1 MRTVHPTTHHR
12 VHQALGAFLALRLSV
27 ALLGCGP
34 GEPPGLDGHEE
45 SFLSLSGTR
54 TEGESWLGASQ
65 VAAITLPA
73 NFSTGHRWEVE
84 AIETGRLRLLGS
96 VFSQDDSG
104 LLGAPGRQTF
114 YLAGVRPGREQVRLA
129 YRPAGSGR
137 EPLERSVLSFRVAGA
152 YQGKFTVPPEEDAP
166 PRREPA
172 PDRSLGL
179 PASFSWCD
187 QGACSPVR
195 DQGSCGSCW
204 AFATA
209 APMESAILI
218 HNGLSKDLAEQY
230 LVSCNASGWGCGG
243 GWWGHDYHTDLM
255 VSGEAAAGAVLEA
268 DFPYTATDQACN
280 PPHPKTD
287 KLQSWSYV
295 GDASSVPST
304 DQLKQAI
311 FEHGPISV
319 AVCVNGEFQS
329 YAGGIFTGPS
339 CTGVNHGVTLVGWDD
354 AQGAWIMKNSWG
366 ASWGEQGY
374 MRIGYGVSQ
383 IGYAAAYV
391 TLADT
396 LNPVAAF
403 GVVGQGRSL
412 QFSDVSQ
419 PSSGQALAAWA
430 WDFGDGVGSAEPNPA
445 HTYAQDGSYLVT
457 LNVTDTAGKT
467 ATLTREVAVPYVP
480 PYCASRGGNATEEW
494 VSQVDIGPFSHASG
508 GQGYSDFTALVAELA
523 PGTHPVILQPSFV
536 GGPWSEHVAL
546 WVDLDRDGDF
556 EDSGELLLSMSGTST
571 MTGSLTLPAGEL
583 TTRMRISMKFSAAP
597 GPCEVFAYGEV
608 EDYTLRIAAPP
619 APPALVL
626 NELLADPPAGFDA
639 NRDGV
644 ANTTQDEFI
653 ELVNAGAAPLDLSG
667 ASLSDAIG
675 VRFTFPEGAVLEPG
689 GVLVVFGGGAPDLPG
704 VATLAASGAGLAL
717 NNGGDTLTLATAD
730 GSVLAALTYG
740 TEGGRDQSLVRA
752 VDGDDD
758 AAFVLHGSLSALP
771 ASPGV
776 RSDGTPFGPEPEPE
790 PEVAVLVLNEL
801 LADPPAG
808 FDANRDGVANTTQD
822 EFIELVNAGAAP
834 LDLSGASLSDAI
846 GVRFTFPEGAVLE
859 PGGVLVVFG
868 GGAPDLPGVATLA
881 ASGAGLALNNGG
893 DTLTLATADGSV
905 LAALT
910 YGTEGGRDQSLVRA
924 VDGDPLADFVLH
936 TTLAAGPASP
946 GTRSDGSA
954 F

>member
-1 MRTVHPTTHHR
+1 MKTVRPTTHRR

-34 GEPPGLDGHEE
+34 GEQAGFVGQEE

-54 TEGESWLGASQ
+54 VEGESWLGARQ
-65 VAAITLPA
+65 VAAIELPA

-84 AIETGRLRLLGS
+84 AIESGRLRLLGS
-96 VFSQDDSG
+96 TFTQEDPG
-104 LLGAPGRQTF
+104 LLGAPGKQTL
-114 YLAGVRPGREQVRLA
+114 YLAGVEPGREQVRLA

-137 EPLERSVLSFRVAGA
+137 EPLQRSELSFQVAGT
-152 YQGKFTVPPEEDAP
+152 YLGKFALPPEEDAP

-172 PDRSLGL
+172 PDKALGL

-218 HNGLSKDLAEQY
+218 HNGVSKDLAEQY
-230 LVSCNASGWGCGG
+230 LVSCNAEGWGCGG
-243 GWWGHDYHTDLM
+243 GWWGHGYHADLM

-268 DFPYTATDQACN
+268 DFPYTATDQACS

-287 KLQSWSYV
+287 RLQSWSYV
-295 GDASSVPST
+295 GDAASVPGS

-319 AVCVNGEFQS
+319 AVCVNSAFQA
-329 YAGGIFTGPS
+329 YAGGVFTGPS

-391 TLADT
+391 ALADS

-403 GVVGQGRSL
+403 GVAGDGRSL
-412 QFSDVSQ
+412 QFMDVSQ
-419 PSSGQALAAWA
+419 PSSGQTLAAWA
-430 WDFGDGVGSAEPNPA
+430 WDFGDGATSGAQHPSHA
-445 HTYAQDGSYLVT
+445 YAQDGSYAVT
-457 LNVTDTAGKT
+457 LSVTDTAGKT
-467 ATLTREVAVPYVP
+467 AALTREIAVPYVP
-480 PYCASRGGNATEEW
+480 PYCTSRGDNATEEW
-494 VSQVDIGPFSHASG
+494 VARVDIGPFSHASG
-508 GQGYSDFTALVAELA
+508 GQGYSDFTALVAELQ
-523 PGTHPVILQPSFV
+523 PGTHPVTLQPGFV
-536 GGPWSEHVAL
+536 GGPWAEHVAV
-546 WVDLDRDGDF
+546 WVDLNRDGDF
-556 EDSGELLLSMSGTST
+556 EDNGELLLSMSGSST
-571 MTGSLTLPAGEL
+571 MTGALTLPAGEL
-583 TTRMRISMKFSAAP
+583 TTRMRISMKYAAAP

-608 EDYTLRIAAPP
+608 EDYSLKIAAPP

-626 NELLADPPAGFDA
+626 NEVLADPPAGYDA
-639 NRDGV
+639 NGDGV

-653 ELVNAGAAPLDLSG
+653 ELVNAGTAPVDLSG

-675 VRFTFPEGAVLEPG
+675 VRFVFPEGAALAPG
-689 GVLVVFGGGAPDLPG
+689 GVLVVFGGGAPALPE
-704 VATLAASGAGLAL
+704 VTTLAASGAGLAL
-717 NNGGDTLTLATAD
+717 NNSGDTLTLAA
-730 GSVLAALTYG
+730 
-740 TEGGRDQSLVRA
+740 
-752 VDGDDD
+752 
-758 AAFVLHGSLSALP
+758 
-771 ASPGV
+771 
-776 RSDGTPFGPEPEPE
+776 
-790 PEVAVLVLNEL
+790 
-801 LADPPAG
+801 
-808 FDANRDGVANTTQD
+808 
-822 EFIELVNAGAAP
+822 
-834 LDLSGASLSDAI
+834 
-846 GVRFTFPEGAVLE
+846 
-859 PGGVLVVFG
+859 
-868 GGAPDLPGVATLA
+868 
-881 ASGAGLALNNGG
+881 
-893 DTLTLATADGSV
+893 ADGSV

-924 VDGDPLADFVLH
+924 VDGDPEADFVLH
-936 TTLAAGPASP
+936 GTLSAGPASP
-946 GTRSDGSA
+946 GTRSDGTPFEPEPEPEVPVLVLNEVLADPPAGYDANGDGVANTTQDEFIELVNAGTAPVDLSGASLADAIGVRFVFPEGAALAPGGVLVVFGGGAPDLPGVTTLAAAGAGLALNNAGDTLTLAAADGSVLAALTYGTEGGRDQSLVRAVDGDPEADFVLHGTLSAGPASPGARSDGSA